1 MKGIVIAA
9 AVAAA
14 MFTAMPA
21 IEANAFESN
30 LTVAGAPKKEVKTVV
45 FKVGLHCQNCV
56 KKVKENISFEKGVKG
71 LEVSLDNKTVTV
83 TYDPTK
89 TDVPTL
95 KKAIEKLG
103 YKAEA
108 VPEKA

>member
-1 MKGIVIAA
+1 MNRIIIAT
-9 AVAAA
+9 AVAATMIFA
-14 MFTAMPA
+14 APA
-21 IEANAFESN
+21 IETNASVLN
-30 LTVAGAPKKEVKTVV
+30 SAIAGAPKKDVKTVV

-71 LEVSLDNKTVTV
+71 LDVSLDNKTVTV

-89 TDVPTL
+89 TDVQTL

-103 YKAEA
+103 YKAEL
-108 VPEKA
+108 VNP

>member
-1 MKGIVIAA
+1 MKGIIIAA
-9 AVAAA
+9 AVVVA
-14 MFTAMPA
+14 MFTATPV
-21 IEANAFESN
+21 IEASASASD
-30 LTVAGAPKKEVKTVV
+30 TIIAGAPKKEVKTVV

-103 YKAEA
+103 YKAE
-108 VPEKA
+108 VVSEKA